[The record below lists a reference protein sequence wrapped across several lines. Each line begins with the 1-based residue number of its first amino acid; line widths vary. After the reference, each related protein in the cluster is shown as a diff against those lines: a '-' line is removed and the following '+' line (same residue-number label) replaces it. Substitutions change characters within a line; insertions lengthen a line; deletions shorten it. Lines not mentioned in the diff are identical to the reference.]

1 MITGLKPYPAMKA
14 SGVEWLREVPE
25 LGADRDK
32 LDPILDNCVAIYK
45 SDLDE
50 DGQVDFKGIAKAFTR
65 TYGFLSS
72 ILPYTNAE
80 WEKLSILL
88 TFLTPKLPAPE
99 EQDLSKGIL
108 EAIDMDSYR
117 VEVRATMAIALPDA
131 DAEIGPVPTS
141 EDGRKPE
148 PEIDYLSAIL
158 KIFNELFGDI
168 EWKDADKIG
177 KVITEELPER
187 VASDKAYQNAMRN
200 SDQQNA
206 QIEHDQALQRAV
218 IELLSDHTEL
228 FKQFSDNASFRKWLS
243 ETIFTVTYHQGAEG
257 GNLSVR

>member
-1 MITGLKPYPAMKA
+1 MAEGRCRNSEPTATNSIRSWITA
-14 SGVEWLREVPE
+14 WR
-25 LGADRDK
+25 
-32 LDPILDNCVAIYK
+32 IYK

-168 EWKDADKIG
+168 EWKDA
-177 KVITEELPER
+177 E
-187 VASDKAYQNAMRN
+187 
-200 SDQQNA
+200 DQ
-206 QIEHDQALQRAV
+206 D
-218 IELLSDHTEL
+218 
-228 FKQFSDNASFRKWLS
+228 RKGLGH
-243 ETIFTVTYHQGAEG
+243 Y
-257 GNLSVR
+257 

>member
-14 SGVEWLREVPE
+14 SGVEWLREVLE

-65 TYGFLSS
+65 TYGFLYS

-117 VEVRATMAIALPDA
+117 VEVRATMAIALP
-131 DAEIGPVPTS
+131 
-141 EDGRKPE
+141 
-148 PEIDYLSAIL
+148 
-158 KIFNELFGDI
+158 
-168 EWKDADKIG
+168 
-177 KVITEELPER
+177 
-187 VASDKAYQNAMRN
+187 
-200 SDQQNA
+200 
-206 QIEHDQALQRAV
+206 
-218 IELLSDHTEL
+218 
-228 FKQFSDNASFRKWLS
+228 
-243 ETIFTVTYHQGAEG
+243 
-257 GNLSVR
+257 